1 MEVSEQPR
9 APAALIEGKKE
20 LTTQNIWVASTG
32 ALRFAAGT

>member
-9 APAALIEGKKE
+9 APAALPEVEKE
-20 LTTQNIWVASTG
+20 LTTQNISVASTG